1 LTSIGFIGAGMI
13 ANVHAKAAKQIGT
26 KIVAVYDSR
35 QEKAQKFGEEIC
47 CEVASSVESLLG
59 RDDIDGVVV
68 AVPNDCHAEMAIAAL
83 NANKHVLLEKPMA
96 MSLHQCDGILDARNK
111 SSKMLQMGFVCRYS
125 PAAILAKQLI
135 ELGEIGLVQHV
146 QATLIRQRGIP
157 GLGGW
162 FTTKARSGGGC
173 LIDIGVHLIDLVMH
187 LTSNKSPSRVV
198 GKCLQSFT
206 TETYDYEEMWSTP
219 VAGGTFD
226 VEDRVQALLTDKS
239 GTTFQFDVAW
249 ATNMPEATMN
259 DGLIIEGKEGTLVV
273 DLWADEIVCGYSEK
287 GSPKT
292 KTISIE
298 TTDAWDDAFAAEHLA
313 FADAIDNGKLN
324 VEAGT
329 GEDGRLV
336 QEIVDA
342 IYASD
347 MSGCEVE
354 L

>member
-1 LTSIGFIGAGMI
+1 
-13 ANVHAKAAKQIGT
+13 
-26 KIVAVYDSR
+26 
-35 QEKAQKFGEEIC
+35 
-47 CEVASSVESLLG
+47 
-59 RDDIDGVVV
+59 
-68 AVPNDCHAEMAIAAL
+68 
-83 NANKHVLLEKPMA
+83 
-96 MSLHQCDGILDARNK
+96 
-111 SSKMLQMGFVCRYS
+111 
-125 PAAILAKQLI
+125 
-135 ELGEIGLVQHV
+135 
-146 QATLIRQRGIP
+146 
-157 GLGGW
+157 
-162 FTTKARSGGGC
+162 
-173 LIDIGVHLIDLVMH
+173 
-187 LTSNKSPSRVV
+187 
-198 GKCLQSFT
+198 LQSFT